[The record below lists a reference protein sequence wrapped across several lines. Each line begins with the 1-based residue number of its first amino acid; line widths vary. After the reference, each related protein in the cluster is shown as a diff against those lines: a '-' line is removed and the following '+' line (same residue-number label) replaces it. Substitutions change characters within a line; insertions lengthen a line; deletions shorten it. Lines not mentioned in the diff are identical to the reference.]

1 MNPMNA
7 LGSWL
12 GLTGLSEPAVGIGL
26 TDDAIAMVAVRP
38 NPIRVTAIVRGAV
51 PEAAV
56 VGGEIR
62 LPQLVTREL
71 DAGRRRMHLPAGTAA
86 GIAIEP
92 AAAQFAVTIGGGG
105 AGSEVEVA
113 GGHFDRSISVVAGAG
128 FRAARIDVVPV
139 ALARLA
145 MMELPGE
152 AVARNADGWQ
162 VSVSGDVIR
171 AMVGDPLPGP
181 ELRLGP
187 GRSRPAPIRRLER
200 VEVAKQLDPVI
211 DPGLDG
217 VAIGAAMG
225 ALGLAPIVTPVPAAT
240 SASAAWMVQRVG
252 AAL

>member
-26 TDDAIAMVAVRP
+26 TDDSIAMVAIRP
-38 NPIRVTAIVRGAV
+38 DPVRVTAIVRGAV
-51 PEAAV
+51 PDAAV

-92 AAAQFAVTIGGGG
+92 ATRQFAVTLGNGG
-105 AGSEVEVA
+105 AGTEVEVA
-113 GGHFDRSISVVAGAG
+113 GGHFDRSVSVLAGAG

-145 MMELPGE
+145 MAELPGE
-152 AVARNADGWQ
+152 AVARSADGWQ
-162 VSVSGDVIR
+162 ISVSGDVIR
-171 AMVGDPLPGP
+171 VMGGDPLPGP

-200 VEVAKQLDPVI
+200 IEVAKQLDPVL
-211 DPGLDG
+211 DPALDG
-217 VAIGAAMG
+217 IAIGAAMG
-225 ALGLAPIVTPVPAAT
+225 VLGMTPIVTPVPAAT
-240 SASAAWMVQRVG
+240 SSSAAWMVQQVG
-252 AAL
+252 AAQ